1 MAHGAG
7 LTEGSNDKQDW
18 RAIVRVTPLG
28 EADEGP
34 DGGFGDGKDKAQDGT
49 TGIKKKKKLNI
60 ICLRRSAYFK
70 MAESKTFSTC
80 VYVTI
85 IASSIMLAFE
95 TPAEQVS
102 RMHFFLLTPHIRASN
117 TTAFI

>member
-1 MAHGAG
+1 M
-7 LTEGSNDKQDW
+7 
-18 RAIVRVTPLG
+18 RVTPLG

-34 DGGFGDGKDKAQDGT
+34 DGGFGDGKDQAQDGT

-70 MAESKTFSTC
+70 MAESKSFSTF

-102 RMHFFLLTPHIRASN
+102 RKHFPSSN
-117 TTAFI
+117 TSHQSEQHNGFHMMISVHDGISWLTVCITTG